1 MFEEFEEK
9 SFENLANIKVIGVGG
24 GGNNAVNRMISA
36 GVQGVEFISVNCDAQ
51 ALLLSKAPNRIQIGE
66 KLTKGLGAGANPEVG
81 EKAAEESRDQLL
93 ESLRGA
99 DMVFVTAGMGGGTGT
114 GAAHVVAECAKEV
127 GALTVGVVTK
137 PFSFEGKRRMTQ
149 AENGIVNLKDKVDT
163 LITIPNDR
171 LLQVIDRRTSMLDA
185 FRIADDVL
193 RQGVQGIS
201 DLIGVPG
208 LINADFADVK
218 TIMSDAG
225 SALMG
230 IGTAKG
236 EGGAVQQLKLQ
247 SRVRF
252 WKLLLKGHVVYS
264 LILLVVKIYHCS
276 MLLKHLILLLKLLM
290 LKLISFLVLLLMKS
304 WKMRSVLRLLLPVL
318 SVEILLSE
326 RVALP
331 VQVIT
336 TAMHSS
342 TAVKNNR
349 LLLLRSRDKLL
360 RMVLVLSNRQPPIL
374 KFRLGFAVK
383 LTNANSL
390 CLCKG
395 SFSISWAYMIEMWM
409 KNTRY
414 CLNKLKVMI

>member
-236 EGGAVQQLKLQ
+236 EGGARAAAEAAIK
-247 SRVRF
+247 SP
-252 WKLLLKGHVVYS
+252 LLEASIEGARGVLFNITGGKDLS
-264 LILLVVKIYHCS
+264 LFDVTEASNIITEAVDAEANI
-276 MLLKHLILLLKLLM
+276 I
-290 LKLISFLVLLLMKS
+290 LVLLLMKS

-383 LTNANSL
+383 LIMRTPFAYA
-390 CLCKG
+390 KG
-395 SFSISWAYMIEMWM
+395 VFLYLGHI
-409 KNTRY
+409 
-414 CLNKLKVMI
+414 